1 MFKHKDQRVGVFI
14 DTQNMYYS
22 ARYLFQRKVNFKNIV
37 EDAVAGRQ
45 LIRAMAYVV
54 RTKDASEQP
63 FLDAL
68 QKSGIETR
76 EKELM
81 EYASG
86 HKKADWD
93 VGLAIDAVQMI
104 DMLDVVVIVSGD
116 GDFIPLV
123 EFIQSR
129 GRIAEVM
136 AFGETTSSS
145 LVRFVDDYTDLSQ
158 NKRRYLIGPVVKGGR
173 TKEGKGEQ
181 DGIEEELEDE
191 LMDDSSFIM
200 EPPKTVDQEESRTRR
215 LEF

>member
-1 MFKHKDQRVGVFI
+1 MFKHPEQRVGIFI

-22 ARYLFQRKVNFKNIV
+22 ARYLFQRKVNFKSIV
-37 EDAVAGRQ
+37 EDAVAGRK

-76 EKELM
+76 EKDLM

-93 VGLAIDAVQMI
+93 VGLAIDAIHMLDV
-104 DMLDVVVIVSGD
+104 LDVVVIVSGD

-123 EFIQSR
+123 EHIQSR
-129 GRIAEVM
+129 GRIAEVV
-136 AFGETTSSS
+136 AFGETTSSAM
-145 LVRFVDDYTDLSQ
+145 LKYVDDYTDLSK
-158 NKRRYLIGPVVKGGR
+158 NKRRYLIGPIAKSES
-173 TKEGKGEQ
+173 KNANSDEALFE
-181 DGIEEELEDE
+181 EDE
-191 LMDDSSFIM
+191 QGEGDFFLKSTSDN
-200 EPPKTVDQEESRTRR
+200 PTESRTRR

>member
-22 ARYLFQRKVNFKNIV
+22 ARHLFQRKVNFKSIV
-37 EDAVAGRQ
+37 EDAVAGRK
-45 LIRAMAYVV
+45 LIRALAYVV
-54 RTKDASEQP
+54 STKGAEEQP
-63 FLDAL
+63 FFDAL
-68 QKSGIETR
+68 QKAGIETR

-93 VGLAIDAVQMI
+93 VGIAIDVVQML
-104 DMLDVVVIVSGD
+104 DVLDVVVIVSGD

-123 EFIQSR
+123 EYIQHR

-145 LVRFVDDYTDLSQ
+145 LTNFVDDYTDLSQ
-158 NKRRYLIGPVVKGGR
+158 NKKRFLIGPVAKGGKI
-173 TKEGKGEQ
+173 KEDKDTQGKTGEEN
-181 DGIEEELEDE
+181 DDEDY
-191 LMDDSSFIM
+191 LNDHSQPTDLKF
-200 EPPKTVDQEESRTRR
+200 
-215 LEF
+215 

>member
-22 ARYLFQRKVNFKNIV
+22 ARYLFQRKVNFKSIV
-37 EDAVAGRQ
+37 EDGVAERR

-54 RTKDASEQP
+54 RTKDAAEQP

-68 QKSGIETR
+68 QKAGIETR

-93 VGLAIDAVQMI
+93 VGLAIDIVQML

-123 EFIQSR
+123 EYIQSR

-136 AFGETTSSS
+136 AFGETTSSA
-145 LVRFVDDYTDLSQ
+145 LVRYVDDYIDLSQ
-158 NKRRYLIGPVVKGGR
+158 NKRRYLIGPVSKGGKDS
-173 TKEGKGEQ
+173 KEPIEQ
-181 DGIEEELEDE
+181 DAMESVEDD
-191 LMDDSSFIM
+191 MGYIM
-200 EPPKTVDQEESRTRR
+200 NPPKTEDQETSRTRR

>member
-1 MFKHKDQRVGVFI
+1 MFKHPEQRVGIFI

-22 ARYLFQRKVNFKNIV
+22 ARYLFQRKVNFKSIV
-37 EDAVAGRQ
+37 EDAVAGRK

-76 EKELM
+76 EKDLM

-93 VGLAIDAVQMI
+93 VGLAIDAIHMLDV
-104 DMLDVVVIVSGD
+104 LDVVVIVSGD

-123 EFIQSR
+123 EHIQSR
-129 GRIAEVM
+129 GRIAEVV
-136 AFGETTSSS
+136 AFGETTSSAM
-145 LVRFVDDYTDLSQ
+145 LKYVDDYTDLSK
-158 NKRRYLIGPVVKGGR
+158 NKRRYLIGPIAKSES
-173 TKEGKGEQ
+173 KNANSDEALF
-181 DGIEEELEDE
+181 EED
-191 LMDDSSFIM
+191 
-200 EPPKTVDQEESRTRR
+200 
-215 LEF
+215 

>member
-22 ARYLFQRKVNFKNIV
+22 ARSLFQRKVHFKNIV
-37 EDAVAGRQ
+37 EDAVAGRR
-45 LIRAMAYVV
+45 LIRALAYVV
-54 RTKDASEQP
+54 STKTAEEQP
-63 FLDAL
+63 FFEAL

-93 VGLAIDAVQMI
+93 VGLAIDVVRML
-104 DMLDVVVIVSGD
+104 DVLDVVVIVSGD

-123 EFIQSR
+123 EHIQSR

-136 AFGETTSSS
+136 AFGETTSTS
-145 LVRFVDDYTDLSQ
+145 LTNFVDDYTDLSK
-158 NKRRYLIGPVVKGGR
+158 NKRRYLIGPVGKAPQTGGE
-173 TKEGKGEQ
+173 TAGDSVDEEGGSDDLSFVMEASDDNQ
-181 DGIEEELEDE
+181 D
-191 LMDDSSFIM
+191 
-200 EPPKTVDQEESRTRR
+200 ESRTRR

>member
-22 ARYLFQRKVNFKNIV
+22 ARYLFQRKVNFKSIV
-37 EDAVAGRQ
+37 DDAVAERR
-45 LIRAMAYVV
+45 LIRAQAYVV
-54 RTKDASEQP
+54 RTKEASEQP

-76 EKELM
+76 EKDLM

-93 VGLAIDAVQMI
+93 VGLAIDVVQML

-123 EFIQSR
+123 EYIQSR
-129 GRIAEVM
+129 GRIAEIM
-136 AFGETTSSS
+136 AFGETTSSA
-145 LVRFVDDYTDLSQ
+145 LVRYVDDYIDLSQ
-158 NKRRYLIGPVVKGGR
+158 NKRRYLIGPVVKSIKR
-173 TKEGKGEQ
+173 EANRESIQ
-181 DGIEEELEDE
+181 DEEETLGY
-191 LMDDSSFIM
+191 LA
-200 EPPKTVDQEESRTRR
+200 EPPETDDQNDSRIRR

>member
-22 ARYLFQRKVNFKNIV
+22 ARSLFQRKVNFKNIV
-37 EDAVAGRQ
+37 EDAVAGRR
-45 LIRAMAYVV
+45 LIRALAYVV
-54 RTKDASEQP
+54 STKTAEEQP
-63 FLDAL
+63 FFDAL

-93 VGLAIDAVQMI
+93 VGIAIDAIQML
-104 DMLDVVVIVSGD
+104 DVLDVVVIVSGD
-116 GDFIPLV
+116 GDFLPLV
-123 EFIQSR
+123 QHIQSR

-136 AFGETTSSS
+136 AFGATTSSS
-145 LVRFVDDYTDLSQ
+145 LVNYVDDYIDLSQ
-158 NKRRYLIGPVVKGGR
+158 NKKRYLIGSVGKGRTGDDKGGQAV
-173 TKEGKGEQ
+173 TE
-181 DGIEEELEDE
+181 EDE
-191 LMDDSSFIM
+191 LGEGGFIM
-200 EPPKTVDQEESRTRR
+200 EPPPVGNQNESRTRR

>member
-1 MFKHKDQRVGVFI
+1 MFKHKDQRVGIFI

-22 ARYLFQRKVNFKNIV
+22 ARSLFQRKVNFKNIV
-37 EDAVAGRQ
+37 EDAVAGRR
-45 LIRAMAYVV
+45 LIRALAYVV
-54 RTKDASEQP
+54 STKTAEEQP
-63 FLDAL
+63 FFDAL

-104 DMLDVVVIVSGD
+104 DILDVIVIVSGD
-116 GDFIPLV
+116 GDYLPLV
-123 EFIQSR
+123 QYIQSR

-136 AFGETTSSS
+136 AFGETTSTS
-145 LVRFVDDYTDLSQ
+145 LVNYVDDYTDLSQ
-158 NKRRYLIGPVVKGGR
+158 NKRRYLIGPAGKGGKTEQ
-173 TKEGKGEQ
+173 TKEELDETEENEEGE
-181 DGIEEELEDE
+181 GG
-191 LMDDSSFIM
+191 FIM
-200 EPPKTVDQEESRTRR
+200 EATPDTDQNESRTRR